1 MTGCSMVQVLKVI
14 NTDNMILNFQAS
26 KPVFIHKL
34 WQLIMVFKV
43 WCALLMR
50 NNVCVIIQKNRS
62 ICESLAA
69 VHSITD
75 EAGS

>member
-1 MTGCSMVQVLKVI
+1 MVQILKII
-14 NTDNMILNFQAS
+14 NTDDMILNFQAN
-26 KPVFIHKL
+26 KPVFIHKR

-50 NNVCVIIQKNRS
+50 NNVCDIIQKNRS
-62 ICESLAA
+62 TCESMAA

-75 EAGS
+75 KTGS